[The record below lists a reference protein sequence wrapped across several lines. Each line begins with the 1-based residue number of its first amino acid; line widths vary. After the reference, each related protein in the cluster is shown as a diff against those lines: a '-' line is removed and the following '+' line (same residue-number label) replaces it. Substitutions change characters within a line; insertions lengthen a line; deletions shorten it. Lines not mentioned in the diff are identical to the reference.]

1 MDKKQIIHIS
11 TVLCYNSNDKHRP
24 RRILGFAGLQ
34 SGTTWSGFTS
44 IEFWWLK
51 WKTSEIEESGLRNF
65 DDFVIKYLL
74 FSHQNT
80 FCSPS
85 DTIFE
90 IENLVLNKRNE
101 SNLGM
106 EVVCAMLNVSQNC
119 LKQKMFVM
127 KLWNYWNESIEK
139 QNSILSSGKYYFT
152 VIFCNFHNMNL
163 YKLSLCPS
171 ER

>member
-101 SNLGM
+101 SNLGI
-106 EVVCAMLNVSQNC
+106 EVTLIVHDYIWLYIMYMIAVQCFTKLLEAANVDHE
-119 LKQKMFVM
+119 VM
-127 KLWNYWNESIEK
+127 KLLKWIDRKAEQYSFIWK
-139 QNSILSSGKYYFT
+139 ILFY
-152 VIFCNFHNMNL
+152 CNL
-163 YKLSLCPS
+163 L
-171 ER
+171 